1 MVPFL
6 SISGSA
12 FKSEVL
18 AASNPVLVNFWAPWC
33 GLCRAIEPMIRQ
45 LQVEAPLPLKLVRVN
60 ADENLIL
67 ANNYRLTAL
76 PTLLLFDNG
85 ELVYRVEGLEEA
97 RLFKEQLPQIL
108 LNLSNQQTPCTQ

>member
-1 MVPFL
+1 
-6 SISGSA
+6 
-12 FKSEVL
+12 
-18 AASNPVLVNFWAPWC
+18 
-33 GLCRAIEPMIRQ
+33 MIRQ

-108 LNLSNQQTPCTQ
+108 LNLSSQQTPSPCTQ

>member
-1 MVPFL
+1 
-6 SISGSA
+6 
-12 FKSEVL
+12 
-18 AASNPVLVNFWAPWC
+18 
-33 GLCRAIEPMIRQ
+33 MIRQ

-108 LNLSNQQTPCTQ
+108 LNLSSQQTPCTQ